1 MRTDN
6 AVYSNLAIPPG
17 EYLEEVLGELG
28 MTKEELARRMDR
40 PASKLSHIFKG
51 RKAITA
57 DTALQLEK
65 VIGVPAPIWTG
76 LEAEYRLALAR
87 QEEIR
92 RNQQVKDEIP
102 LLTPFCYASL
112 VRLGAVEKK
121 EKRIDRVIELQK
133 FFGVTSLRNVTEIR
147 PYQAAFRSG
156 KGGREVPAPEAQ
168 AAWLRLGELRAR
180 QIPCKSFD
188 SVALRDSLPQLRS
201 MTRLQL
207 REFLNPLRETLAAA
221 GVAAV
226 ICPHFPKTHA
236 HGATF
241 WLKSDRAVLMLSN
254 RYRWADIFW
263 FSLFHEI
270 AHLLLHGRSVILEY
284 GAEDERESEANRFAA
299 DHLIPQTEY
308 RQFVKQGAF
317 RLAKILSFAH
327 RTGIHPGI
335 AVGRLQHDG
344 YLKAHGGNSLRM
356 RYDIAAQ

>member
-65 VIGVPAPIWTG
+65 VIGVPAHIWTG
-76 LEAEYRLALAR
+76 LEAEYRLTLAR
-87 QEEIR
+87 HEEIR

-102 LLTPFCYASL
+102 LLTSFCYASL

-121 EKRIDRVIELQK
+121 DKRIDRVIELQK
-133 FFGVTSLRNVTEIR
+133 FFGVTSLKNVIGMR

-180 QIPCKSFD
+180 QMVCKSFD

-201 MTRLQL
+201 MTRLQPQ
-207 REFLNPLRETLAAA
+207 EFLNPLRETLAAA

-226 ICPHFPKTHA
+226 ICPHFPKTQA

-241 WLKSDRAVLMLSN
+241 WLKSDRAVLMLSS

-270 AHLLLHGRSVILEY
+270 AHLLLHGQSVILEY

-299 DHLIPQTEY
+299 DHLIPQAEY
-308 RQFVKQGAF
+308 RRFVKQGAF
-317 RLAKILSFAH
+317 SLANILSFAH

-344 YLKAHGGNSLRM
+344 YLKANRGNSLRM